1 MARAANILQIGE
13 FQLLQLAYADW
24 YGRDMPKDTSDRLFH
39 CYMMD
44 NEVPPWARRYAL
56 WVIRQDEIG
65 LIDGNDASYHRF
77 DHDYVTYVPNGVRKF
92 IAATLIVS
100 FLLISGILIGHMAGA
115 KATSVLPPY
124 FQEKELPGEQLSPI
138 RGS

>member
-1 MARAANILQIGE
+1 
-13 FQLLQLAYADW
+13 LLQLAYADW
-24 YGRDMPKDTSDRLFH
+24 YGKDMPKGTSDRLFQA
-39 CYMMD
+39 YMMD

-65 LIDGNDASYHRF
+65 LLDDNDVRYHRF

-92 IAATLIVS
+92 IVASLIVV
-100 FLLISGILIGHMAGA
+100 FFMSGAILIGHLAGA

-124 FQEKELPGEQLSPI
+124 FEQKELPPN
-138 RGS
+138 R